1 MEELSE
7 TDLQQLRSWLG
18 SGSINIFGIQFSGK
32 DTLAHA
38 LRDKLDSVII
48 SSGDVMRHTYTGKR
62 SALDDDIHRAS
73 AVGSLTGALMP
84 TNEFQRMMIHR
95 LAEPDL
101 VGRSIILSSVGRWIG
116 EEQPIMKALDESG
129 HTTKA
134 VILLNISEETAWKR
148 WDSNQDERNGGR
160 HDDMNKETV
169 ERRIDEYKN
178 KTLPVIQVYRDMG
191 ILLEIKGEQSRETV
205 LNDTL
210 RALYEFSRASASQ

>member
-7 TDLQQLRSWLG
+7 ADLQLLRSWLG

-32 DTLAHA
+32 DTVANTLQH
-38 LRDKLDSVII
+38 KLGSIII
-48 SSGDVMRHTYTGKR
+48 SSGDVMRHIYTGKR
-62 SALDDDIHRAS
+62 SALDDTIHKAS
-73 AVGSLTGALMP
+73 AVGALTGALMP

-101 VGRSIILSSVGRWIG
+101 IGRSIILSSVGRWIG
-116 EEQPIMKALDESG
+116 EEKPIMEALDASNHG
-129 HTTKA
+129 TKA

-148 WDSNQDERNGGR
+148 WRSNQDGRNGGR

-169 ERRIDEYKN
+169 ERRINEYKN

-191 ILLEIKGEQSRETV
+191 ILLEINGEQPREAV

-210 RALYEFSRASASQ
+210 KALYSFSRKV